1 MATEFV
7 FSMMGL
13 KGREIGISILHA
25 QNHNQNFLEQQFFV
39 QPTIIITKILAVYA
53 DRLKIVSGELK

>member
-1 MATEFV
+1 
-7 FSMMGL
+7 MMGL
-13 KGREIGISILHA
+13 KGREIGIIILHA
-25 QNHNQNFLEQQFFV
+25 QNNNQNFLEQQFFV